1 METKVTDNRNPYI
14 EQGIIQD
21 CDNDYHLV
29 AQMRTLMHDAINFA
43 KKHQDQG
50 AMAYNDHFFEDMI
63 EKLDDVL
70 ADTLAPVQDQIEQG
84 LDYHG
89 GA

>member
-1 METKVTDNRNPYI
+1 MIDNRNPYI

-21 CDNDYHLV
+21 CDNDFNLV
-29 AQMRTLMHDAINFA
+29 AQMRAIIHEGINFA

-50 AMAYNDHFFEDMI
+50 AMAFNDHFFEDMI
-63 EKLDDVL
+63 EKLDDIL

>member
-1 METKVTDNRNPYI
+1 MTDNRNPYI
-14 EQGIIQD
+14 EQGI
-21 CDNDYHLV
+21 
-29 AQMRTLMHDAINFA
+29 
-43 KKHQDQG
+43 DQG

>member
-1 METKVTDNRNPYI
+1 MTQSTSPRSTKTKA
-14 EQGIIQD
+14 
-21 CDNDYHLV
+21 L
-29 AQMRTLMHDAINFA
+29 
-43 KKHQDQG
+43 
-50 AMAYNDHFFEDMI
+50 YNDHFFEDMI